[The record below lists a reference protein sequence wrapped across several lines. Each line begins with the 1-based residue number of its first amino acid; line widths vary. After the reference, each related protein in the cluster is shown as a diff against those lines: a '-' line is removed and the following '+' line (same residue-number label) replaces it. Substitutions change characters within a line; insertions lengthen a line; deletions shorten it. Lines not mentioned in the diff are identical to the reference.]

1 MSILDRGSSA
11 IAILLAV
18 LTVAGCGRDLADDI
32 SATASA
38 DGIVSVRIIGEAG
51 DIQIIGEDRSDIAL
65 TGRAFA
71 GTRAELDLL
80 EFGTLVMLGE
90 PGRTDGNELLIEI
103 LTPGNTEIDAVIRL
117 PEHLDIIIEDGSG
130 DIDVQNVGDLNIVDA
145 SGDIDI
151 DNVAAVVLEDDS
163 GDIRI
168 ERVARDVAIIR
179 DDSGDIRIERVSQNV
194 TISTD
199 SSGDIWID
207 RVTMDV
213 TIGQDSSGDI
223 TVDNVGGD
231 FTVENDGSG
240 EITFNNVVGRVSL
253 P

>member
-1 MSILDRGSSA
+1 MSILGRRTSA

-18 LTVAGCGRDLADDI
+18 LAVAGCGRDLADDI

-38 DGIVSVRIIGEAG
+38 EGIVSVRIIGEAG
-51 DIQIIGEDRSDIAL
+51 DIQIIGEDRSDIEL

-80 EFGTLVMLGE
+80 EFVIVKMLAE
-90 PGRTDGNELLIEI
+90 PGLTDGDELLIEI

-117 PEHLDIIIEDGSG
+117 PDHLDVVIEDGSG
-130 DIDVQNVGDLNIVDA
+130 DINVQNVGSVNIVDA

-151 DNVAAVVLEDDS
+151 DNVAAVVLEDNS
-163 GDIRI
+163 GDIDI

-194 TISTD
+194 TISSD

-213 TIGQDSSGDI
+213 TIGQDGSGDI
-223 TVDNVGGD
+223 TVDNVGGA

-240 EITFNNVVGRVSL
+240 VINYSNVVGRVSL